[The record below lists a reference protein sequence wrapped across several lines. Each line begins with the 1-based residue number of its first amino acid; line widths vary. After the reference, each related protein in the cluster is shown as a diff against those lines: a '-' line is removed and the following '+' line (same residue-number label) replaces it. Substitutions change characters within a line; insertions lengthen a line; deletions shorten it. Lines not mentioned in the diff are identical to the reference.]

1 MFICVSLNP
10 AIDKRL
16 TLESLSPGRVHRVR
30 TVQHFPGGKAAH
42 VAMVLRTLGAAP
54 RWAGLCGGPT
64 GEELIRGLTALGI
77 NVHPCHTRQPT
88 RTNLEIIE
96 DSGTVT
102 EILEPG
108 SAPSRSELSA
118 FSKMCR
124 GLFSSR
130 PKQVSVIFSGSLPAG
145 APADLYA
152 RLTKLAQKSGA
163 RTFLDTSGDALRT
176 GVSAHPDLVKVN
188 RDEAAEL
195 LGITIDS
202 LPAAV
207 KAVGALLKL
216 GARSAAL
223 TLGAQGLLF
232 RHSDTSG
239 VLFAE
244 APRLNPRSSVGSGDS
259 ALAGI
264 AYALSCGTNAEDAS
278 RLAVACGAA
287 NCLAKSPG
295 GARLPDI
302 DRLKTDIRVR
312 KLTEM

>member
-1 MFICVSLNP
+1 MFICISPNP

-16 TLESLSPGRVHRVR
+16 TLESFSPGRIHRVR
-30 TVQHFPGGKAAH
+30 TVQQFPGGKAAH

-77 NVHPCHTRQPT
+77 TVHPCHTRQPT

-108 SAPSRSELSA
+108 SVPSRSELSA
-118 FSKMCR
+118 FSKTCG

-130 PKQVSVIFSGSLPAG
+130 AKQVSVIFSGSLPAG

-152 RLTKLAQKSGA
+152 RLIRLAQKSGA
-163 RTFLDTSGDALRT
+163 RTFFDTSGDALRG
-176 GVSAHPDLVKVN
+176 GVSARPDLVKVN

-195 LGITIDS
+195 LGMAIDS

-216 GARSAAL
+216 GAQSAVL

-232 RHSDTSG
+232 RHSETSD

-244 APRLNPRSSVGSGDS
+244 APRINSRSSVGSGDS
-259 ALAGI
+259 ALAGT
-264 AYALSCGTNAEDAS
+264 AYALSSGTSAEDAL

-287 NCLAKSPG
+287 NCLAPYPG

-302 DRLKTDIRVR
+302 DRLKTDLRVR